1 MTQNTR
7 TIRSAAAALAL
18 SLTLAAPATA
28 EEEQGFNLM
37 EEGAR
42 LLFRGLMQEIEP
54 ALNDLDALS
63 DELEPALRG
72 FVENMGPA
80 LGELLGKVDDFSQY
94 HAPEIL
100 PNGDIIMRRKQI
112 AAPITPQGDIDL

>member
-7 TIRSAAAALAL
+7 MTKIAAATLAL
-18 SLTLAAPATA
+18 SLALTSPAAA
-28 EEEQGFNLM
+28 EQEQGFNLM

-42 LLFRGLMQEIEP
+42 LLFRGLMQEMEP

-72 FVENMGPA
+72 FAENMGPA
-80 LGELLGKVDDFSQY
+80 LGELLGKVDDFSKY
-94 HAPEIL
+94 HGPEIL
-100 PNGDIIMRRKQI
+100 PNGDIIMRRKQS
-112 AAPITPQGDIDL
+112 AAPSLPEGEIDL